1 MRGGAAGK
9 AGVLLDTVALYRVL
23 NGEKIA
29 RTAYAAMM
37 AAQASGKLFVS
48 VVLPI
53 EVALASQKKGATR
66 MELSGLDA
74 KAWCSAGPRNLRARW
89 VGIGQRVALS
99 AGEASRRLGH
109 RDPCDALIVATA
121 HVRRLCLVTA
131 DERILALSARHP
143 AYLAALA
150 C

>member
-1 MRGGAAGK
+1 MTLRGQ
-9 AGVLLDTVALYRVL
+9 AGVLLDTVTFYRVL
-23 NGEKIA
+23 NGDAIKRA
-29 RTAYAAMM
+29 AYATMM
-37 AAQASGKLFVS
+37 AAQAKGRLFVS
-48 VVLPI
+48 VVMPI

-74 KAWCSAGPRNLRARW
+74 KAWCSAGARNLQARW

-99 AGEASRRLGH
+99 AAEASRRLEH

-121 HVRRLCLVTA
+121 HVRRLCLITA
-131 DERILALSARHP
+131 DERMIALGDRNP
-143 AYLAALA
+143 DYLGALA